1 MEHKK
6 IIIETGKKSFVTD
19 DIFSGPVSE
28 EWCYPIDL
36 VINFLN
42 KCKENGATQLNF
54 HPEAFGREE
63 IILAT
68 YLVRDETELER
79 IAREDKDNALDLR
92 HKRAELVALERKVQ
106 ELKEELENK

>member
-6 IIIETGKKSFVTD
+6 ITTEIGRITL
-19 DIFSGPVSE
+19 DIDSDFFGPSLSS
-28 EWCYPIDL
+28 CHAIDL
-36 VINFLN
+36 VIDFLN
-42 KCKENGATQLNF
+42 GCKGKGATQVNLF
-54 HPEAFGREE
+54 HSTFTPEEVVF
-63 IILAT
+63 AT
-68 YLVRDETELER
+68 YFVRDETELER